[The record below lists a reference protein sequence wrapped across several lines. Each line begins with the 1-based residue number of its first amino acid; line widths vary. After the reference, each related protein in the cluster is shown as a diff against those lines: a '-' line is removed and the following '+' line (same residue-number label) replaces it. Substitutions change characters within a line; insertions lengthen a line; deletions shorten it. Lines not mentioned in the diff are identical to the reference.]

1 MKKLSYLLIVL
12 LFFTSCSS
20 TSKLSKTGKTEISM
34 VEEFLQD
41 MIDDTD
47 DFDAKYRKLIAPSY
61 VKDNQIDVDE
71 YQINGSGLN

>member
-1 MKKLSYLLIVL
+1 
-12 LFFTSCSS
+12 
-20 TSKLSKTGKTEISM
+20 M